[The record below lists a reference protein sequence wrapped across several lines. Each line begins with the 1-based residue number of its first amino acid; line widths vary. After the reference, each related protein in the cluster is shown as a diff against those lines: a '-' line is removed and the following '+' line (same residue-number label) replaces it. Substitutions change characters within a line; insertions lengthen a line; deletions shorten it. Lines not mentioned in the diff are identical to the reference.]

1 MQVGTLVG
9 LWRYPVKSMA
19 AEPLAEAE
27 VGWHGL
33 AGDRR
38 WAFIRPGAERSGFP
52 WLTLR
57 ERETM
62 RRFTPVFADP
72 GRPNSSTTSVRT
84 PAGEELDVTSAEL
97 AARLGNGVRVI
108 KQDRGVFDTLPV
120 SLISTRTIADVERLT
135 GRQLEAQRFRP
146 NLLVEAVGD
155 GAFPEEAWLGATLR
169 IGTMRMRV
177 DARDKRCVIVTMD
190 PAGGARDPAILRE
203 LASRREGCAGVYGT
217 TVAPGRV
224 AVGDAVVL
232 EPATA

>member
-19 AEPLAEAE
+19 AEPLTEAE

-57 ERETM
+57 ERDDM
-62 RRFTPVFADP
+62 RRFRPVFADP
-72 GRPNSSTTSVRT
+72 TQPNSSATSVRT
-84 PAGEELDVTSAEL
+84 PTGEELDVTSAAL
-97 AARLGNGVRVI
+97 AAQLGDGVRVV
-108 KQDRGVFDTLPV
+108 KQDRGIFDTMPL
-120 SLISTRTIADVERLT
+120 SLITTRTIEEVERLT
-135 GRQLEAQRFRP
+135 ARSLEPQRFRP

-155 GAFPEEAWLGATLR
+155 GSFPEEAWIGATVC

-190 PAGGARDPAILRE
+190 PGTADRDPAILRQ
-203 LASRREGCAGVYGT
+203 LTSLRDGCAGVYGS
-217 TVAPGRV
+217 TVSPGRV
-224 AVGDAVVL
+224 SLGDAVVL